1 MLDLHDLLR
10 VSFRQVLRQRS
21 RYLGVLLTV
30 TLGTAGFIAVNTIGR
45 NVKRNLD
52 RDLDVLG
59 GVTLVKVFFDDEAAG
74 RPPTKFRPDTLAAL
88 RALPG
93 VDGVSAMAM
102 KMVNAR
108 AVLRGERYGFT
119 LVGVD
124 EHFWSVNSFA
134 AVDGRLF
141 AADEI
146 AGRRAVCVLGARLAL
161 ELYGPGPAVGED
173 LLVDDDLYRVTG
185 LLDGPG
191 VGDRDRWAFI
201 PVTTAED
208 RIHPLIPPNRLY
220 IRCRSADFV
229 KPVTEAVP
237 GVIHRFQPS
246 DYLRVEVG
254 WERLKHVQRMVWW
267 VQAFVHI
274 AVAATLALGGFG
286 IWTIMMSASRSR
298 TREIGLKKAMGAE
311 DRDILAQ
318 FLAESAALSLGAG
331 LLGAGLGWLA
341 VRGIGIWLGSSPPPE
356 TVWLYMGVSL
366 CVALALGIGAGFYPS
381 FRASRME
388 PVTAIKYE

>member
-1 MLDLHDLLR
+1 MLDFHDLLR
-10 VSFRQVLRQRS
+10 VSFRQVRRQRS

-30 TLGTAGFIAVNTIGR
+30 TLGTSGFIAVNTIGR
-45 NVKRNLD
+45 NVKSNLD

-59 GVTLVKVFFDDEAAG
+59 GVTIVKVFFDDEAAG
-74 RPPTKFRPDTLAAL
+74 RPPTKFRPATLDAL
-88 RALPG
+88 RAIPG
-93 VDGVSAMAM
+93 VEGISAMAM

-108 AVLRGERYGFT
+108 VVLRGERYGFT

-124 EHFWSVNSFA
+124 EHFWSVNRFA
-134 AVDGRLF
+134 AVEGRLF
-141 AADEI
+141 SAGEI
-146 AGRRAVCVLGARLAL
+146 DSRRTVCVLGAGLARQ
-161 ELYGPGPAVGED
+161 LYGTGPAVGQD
-173 LLVDDDLYRVTG
+173 LLVDGDLYRVTG

-191 VGDRDRWAFI
+191 VGDRDQWAFI
-201 PVTTAED
+201 PVTTAQD

-220 IRCRSADFV
+220 VRCRSV
-229 KPVTEAVP
+229 EAVRSVTAAIP
-237 GVIHRFQPS
+237 DAIARVQPA
-246 DYLRVEVG
+246 DHLRVEVG

-286 IWTIMMSASRSR
+286 IWTIMMSAARSR

-318 FLAESAALSLGAG
+318 FLAESATLSLAAG
-331 LLGAGLGWLA
+331 LLGTALGWLA
-341 VRGIGIWLGSSPPPE
+341 VRGIGAWLGSRPPPE
-356 TVWLYMGVSL
+356 TLWLYMGVSL
-366 CVALALGIGAGFYPS
+366 FVAFALGVGAGFYPS
-381 FRASRME
+381 FHASRME